1 MSFFLPKV
9 PAAITPPVIPAAAA
23 FCPVVGVFLTGTAF
37 LPGEVFGVTLF
48 LLRVLGEVIVFAAA
62 LGDCFLVT
70 PVAAGF

>member
-9 PAAITPPVIPAAAA
+9 PAAITPPVIPAAAV
-23 FCPVVGVFLTGTAF
+23 FCPVVGVFLTGTG
-37 LPGEVFGVTLF
+37 LTTDLF

-70 PVAAGF
+70 PVAAFGF